1 MSKLVKSNIRKDRT
15 VLIAFLF
22 IIILSSMLLHIG
34 LFVNRYDA
42 LYDEKK
48 EGAGIGDAEIYAF
61 GTEDAVRSVM
71 DGLEDVSSYRL
82 SHIIRSDELTVASG
96 DRNLDENRDDTV
108 LHSVEDI
115 HVSHCTFVERDDSF
129 AGPRVYLNLYFA
141 TSNGLR
147 MGDHITLSSDA
158 LKETE
163 YIVAGIYEDCQQ
175 GNAYAWCSF
184 AMDET
189 SFQEQWKAAE
199 EAAANGTAFIRQQE
213 VIPSFKD
220 GVTDDDGLKSV
231 LGSLEESG
239 ISTYGFTLALAKT
252 GYVSVTNILAAFM
265 TVFSLI
271 AMLVCL
277 VMIIFTINNNIDR
290 DVRNIGALRAVGHT
304 NSQIRT
310 AMLLEYLAVGAVGAG
325 VGIGLAYVLMPV
337 IDRSLL
343 RSVTGMFWEN
353 RVYPCMSSLVLGGVL
368 LAMALVVFLSTRRL
382 KNLHPATALRF
393 GLQSNSFKKNHLPL
407 ATTRGRL
414 NPLLA
419 AKSMLQSMGQNLI
432 VLGIVTVVSFMTIFS
447 AILFYNTRIDISRF
461 QTLVSGDVADGII
474 MLNTGDEEEVYR
486 LRDQIA
492 ELPGV
497 SQAYCYGWHNIS
509 VDGRATYTFYTDR
522 PEYLECGVYEGQ
534 MFREANEAV
543 IGRLLAEKLNVKIGD
558 EIEVECAGTTARFI
572 VTGFQQSV
580 VNLGERVFL
589 STEGLRRLGVTPQFS
604 AVRIRLTDA
613 GDAAVD
619 EALAQAK
626 NLLGDVCTGV
636 DNVYRYQRSTDNLTM
651 FAALMLI
658 LLLILV
664 NVAIIYL
671 VIKLLLK
678 TIFIRREKEFG
689 IKKAVGFTSRQL
701 RVQLA
706 LSLFPVSLIA
716 AGVGA
721 VLGFFLV
728 NPLISVVLGGF
739 GVASAD
745 FLIYPSLIVLT
756 MVLVVILIFGMTY
769 LMSGR
774 MKRVSAYDLIQE

>member
-1 MSKLVKSNIRKDRT
+1 MIKLVKSNIRKDRT
-15 VLIAFLF
+15 VLVAFLL
-22 IIILSSMLLHIG
+22 IITLSAMLLHLG

-61 GTEDAVRSVM
+61 GERDTIQRVM
-71 DGLEDVSSYRL
+71 DDLSEVEDYRMA
-82 SHIIRSDELTVASG
+82 SIIRSEELTVISPE
-96 DRNLDENRDDTV
+96 RNLDENRDDTV
-108 LHSVEDI
+108 VHSVEDA
-115 HVSHCTFVERDDSF
+115 HVSHTTFVERDESVT
-129 AGPRVYLNLYFA
+129 GPRIYLNLYFA
-141 TSNGLR
+141 TSNGVRL
-147 MGDHITLSSDA
+147 GDHITLKSDV
-158 LKETE
+158 LKEQE
-163 YIVAGIYEDCQQ
+163 YTVAGIYEDCQQ

-184 AMDET
+184 ALDPD
-189 SFQEQWKAAE
+189 SFREQWSLAR
-199 EAAANGTAFIRQQE
+199 EAAATGIAFIAQQE
-213 VIPSFKD
+213 LVPAFAE
-220 GVTDDDGLKSV
+220 GVTADAGLKKV
-231 LGSLEESG
+231 LGGLEESG
-239 ISTYGFTLALAKT
+239 VSTYGFTMALAKT

-304 NSQIRT
+304 NGQIRL
-310 AMLLEYLAVGAVGAG
+310 ALLMEYLVVGALGAG
-325 VGIGLAYVLMPV
+325 VGIALAYVLMPV
-337 IDRSLL
+337 IDKSLL
-343 RSVTGMFWEN
+343 RSVTGIFWEN
-353 RVYPCMSSLVLGGVL
+353 RAYPCMSSLVLGGVL
-368 LAMALVVFLSTRRL
+368 LAMTLVVFLSTRRL
-382 KNLHPATALRF
+382 KDLHPATALRF

-407 ATTRGRL
+407 ATTKGRL

-447 AILFYNTRIDISRF
+447 AILFYNTRVDISRF
-461 QTLVSGDVADGII
+461 QTLVSGDVQDGTV
-474 MLNTGDEEEVYR
+474 MLNTTDEEEVYR

-492 ELPGV
+492 KLPGV
-497 SQAYCYGWHNIS
+497 TQAYCYDWHNIS

-522 PEYLECGVYEGQ
+522 PEFVECGVYEGQ

-558 EIEVECAGTTARFI
+558 EIEVECAGQKARFI

-580 VNLGERVFL
+580 INMGERVFV
-589 STEGLRRLGVTPQFS
+589 SAEGVKRLGITPEFS
-604 AVRIRLTDA
+604 AVRIRMEDA
-613 GDAAVD
+613 GESAVD
-619 EALAQAK
+619 EVLARAK
-626 NLLGDVCTGV
+626 TLLGDSCTGV
-636 DNVYRYQRSTDNLTM
+636 DNVYRYQRSSENLTM

-671 VIKLLLK
+671 VVKLLLK
-678 TIFIRREKEFG
+678 TVFIKKEKEFG

-701 RVQLA
+701 RLQLA
-706 LSLFPVSLIA
+706 LSLFPVSLMA
-716 AGVGA
+716 ACVGA

-728 NPLISVVLGGF
+728 NPLISMVLGGF
-739 GVASAD
+739 GIASAD
-745 FLIYPSLIVLT
+745 FLICPSLIVLT
-756 MVLVVILIFGMTY
+756 IAAVVALIFGMTY

-774 MKRVSAYDLIQE
+774 MKKVSAYDLITE

>member
-1 MSKLVKSNIRKDRT
+1 MSKLVKANIRKDRA

-22 IIILSSMLLHIG
+22 IIVLSSMLLHLG

-48 EGAGIGDAEIYAF
+48 ETGGIGDAEVYAY
-61 GTEDAVRSVM
+61 GKVDVIQSVM
-71 DGLEDVSSYRL
+71 DGLSEVSGYTMSD
-82 SHIIRSDELTVASG
+82 IIRSDELTLISEEK
-96 DRNLDENRDDTV
+96 NLEENREDVV
-108 LHSVEDI
+108 LHSIKDL
-115 HVSHCTFVERDDSF
+115 HASHCTMMEQDETLP
-129 AGPRVYLNLYFA
+129 GPHAYLNLYYA
-141 TSNGLR
+141 TSNNFKI
-147 MGDHITLSSDA
+147 GDHITLNA
-158 LKETE
+158 EGLKKTE
-163 YIVAGIYEDCQQ
+163 YTVAGIYEDCQQ
-175 GNAYAWCSF
+175 GNTYSWCSICL
-184 AMDET
+184 DED
-189 SFQEQWKAAE
+189 SFREQWKLAE
-199 EAAANGTAFIRQQE
+199 DASA
-213 VIPSFKD
+213 K
-220 GVTDDDGLKSV
+220 GVTFMDQHELVSDFPDAVSDDDGLKAV
-231 LGSLEESG
+231 LGGLEEAGVSC
-239 ISTYGFTLALAKT
+239 YGFTMSLAKT

-304 NSQIRT
+304 NKQIRT
-310 AMLLEYLAVGAVGAG
+310 SLLLEYLVVGTVGAG

-337 IDRSLL
+337 IDKSLL

-353 RVYPCMSSLVLGGVL
+353 RVYPCMSSIVLGGVL
-368 LAMALVVFLSTRRL
+368 LAMTLVVFLSTRRL

-407 ATTRGRL
+407 ATTKGRL

-419 AKSMLQSMGQNLI
+419 AKSMLQSMGQNMI
-432 VLGIVTVVSFMTIFS
+432 VLGIVAVVSFMTIFS
-447 AILFYNTRIDISRF
+447 AILFYNTRVDISRF
-461 QTLVSGDVADGII
+461 QTLVSGDVADGVV
-474 MLNTGDEEEVYR
+474 MLNTSDETEVYR

-492 ELPGV
+492 EIPGV
-497 SQAYCYGWHNIS
+497 SQAYCYDWHNIS
-509 VDGRATYTFYTDR
+509 VDGHATFTFYTDR
-522 PEYLECGVYEGQ
+522 PEYLDCGVYEGQ
-534 MFREANEAV
+534 MFQEANEAV
-543 IGRLLAEKLNVKIGD
+543 IGRILAEKLNVKIGD
-558 EIEVECAGTTARFI
+558 EIEVECAGTKARYI

-580 VNLGERVFL
+580 MNLGERVFL
-589 STEGLRRLGVTPQFS
+589 TTEGLKRLGIDPEFTS
-604 AVRIRLTDA
+604 VRIRLEDA
-613 GDAAVD
+613 NDSAVED
-619 EALAQAK
+619 TLAKAK
-626 NLLGDVCTGV
+626 VMLGEFCTGV

-651 FAALMLI
+651 FASLMLI

-678 TIFIRREKEFG
+678 TIFIRKEKEFG

-701 RVQLA
+701 RLQLA
-706 LSLFPVSLIA
+706 MSLFPVALIA
-716 AGVGA
+716 AGIGA

-745 FLIYPSLIVLT
+745 FLIYPFMILLT
-756 MVLVVILIFGMTY
+756 IVLVVLLVFGMTY

>member
-82 SHIIRSDELTVASG
+82 SHIIRSDELTVASA

-129 AGPRVYLNLYFA
+129 SGPRVYLNLYFA
-141 TSNGLR
+141 TSNGFR
-147 MGDHITLSSDA
+147 TGDHITLSSDA

-728 NPLISVVLGGF
+728 NPLISVVLA
-739 GVASAD
+739 AS
-745 FLIYPSLIVLT
+745 
-756 MVLVVILIFGMTY
+756 
-769 LMSGR
+769 
-774 MKRVSAYDLIQE
+774 VSQVPIS

>member
-82 SHIIRSDELTVASG
+82 SHIIRSDELTVASA

-129 AGPRVYLNLYFA
+129 AGPRLYLNLYFA

-231 LGSLEESG
+231 LGSLEEAG

-337 IDRSLL
+337 IDRSLR

-756 MVLVVILIFGMTY
+756 MVLVVLLIFGMTY

>member
-82 SHIIRSDELTVASG
+82 SHIIRSDELTVASA

-129 AGPRVYLNLYFA
+129 SGPRVYLNLYFA
-141 TSNGLR
+141 TSNGFR
-147 MGDHITLSSDA
+147 TGDHITLSSDA

-163 YIVAGIYEDCQQ
+163 YTVAGIYEDCQQ

-543 IGRLLAEKLNVKIGD
+543 IGRFLAEKLNVKIGD

-728 NPLISVVLGGF
+728 NPLISVVLA
-739 GVASAD
+739 AS
-745 FLIYPSLIVLT
+745 
-756 MVLVVILIFGMTY
+756 
-769 LMSGR
+769 
-774 MKRVSAYDLIQE
+774 VSQVPIS

>member
-82 SHIIRSDELTVASG
+82 SHIIRSDELTVASA

-129 AGPRVYLNLYFA
+129 SGPRVYLNLYFA
-141 TSNGLR
+141 TSNGFR
-147 MGDHITLSSDA
+147 TGDHITLSSDA

-163 YIVAGIYEDCQQ
+163 YTVAGIYEDCQQ

-728 NPLISVVLGGF
+728 NPLISVVLA
-739 GVASAD
+739 AS
-745 FLIYPSLIVLT
+745 
-756 MVLVVILIFGMTY
+756 
-769 LMSGR
+769 
-774 MKRVSAYDLIQE
+774 VSQVPIS